1 MTRLRLI
8 TWNLHGSAKPRID
21 AVVELLQAHE
31 PDLLALQEVR
41 SGQARRIAGLLRWRR
56 PAWSLKHNAWW
67 PLWWRAEG
75 LAVLSRHKLA
85 VHPTVVLTPGVSKRS
100 YERRILV
107 PAEVVLDDDLRVL
120 LIDAHLSSGGTDE
133 ARRSEQAEHLLRLLP
148 ENLPSLVAGDLNADP
163 DRAPIRSLVDAG
175 LVDAWAAAGTGP
187 GHTIPANA
195 PPPAHRLRPRRSRR
209 DRGGGRRAGRPRAG
223 DGRALG
229 PPARPRR
236 AGRGVRRPAAT
247 VSRARLAFG
256 SWPTRSWT
264 WTC

>member
-1 MTRLRLI
+1 VTRLRLI

-31 PDLLALQEVR
+31 PDVLALQEVR

-56 PAWSLKHNAWW
+56 SAWSLKHNAWW
-67 PLWWRAEG
+67 PLWWRGEG

-107 PAEVVLDDDLRVL
+107 PAEVVLDDDQRVL
-120 LIDAHLSSGGTDE
+120 LIDAHLSSGGTEE

-148 ENLPSLVAGDLNADP
+148 ESPPSVVAGDLNADP
-163 DRAPIRSLVDAG
+163 DRAPIRILVDAG
-175 LVDAWAAAGTGP
+175 LVDAWAAAGSGP

-195 PPPAHRLRPRRSRR
+195 PRRRI
-209 DRGGGRRAGRPRAG
+209 DYVLAGPGVSVVEAAVL
-223 DGRALG
+223 DDLG
-229 PPARPRR
+229 PAMAGLSDHRP
-236 AGRGVRRPAAT
+236 V
-247 VSRARLAFG
+247 LAVLDVPSAEPPPPSAEPG
-256 SWPTRSWT
+256 
-264 WTC
+264 